1 MSNKRMSDA
10 AVSVFCRNMAMML
23 SGGISPVEAV
33 HLLGEDSVEEGFQ
46 EKMKTLQEKLIL
58 GEGFAVAIDS
68 SAIVPPYACEM
79 IKIGEQSGRTENVL
93 YSLSD
98 YYENRFE
105 LQQKFKSAVFYPMIL
120 LIVMCAVLA
129 LMVFKILP
137 VFIQVY
143 ESLSGSILASS
154 YAYVKVS
161 MVIAII
167 ALIITAICCFMIIFI
182 MIRYKSEKGRKQL
195 IKMLEKIK
203 FSKKAMR
210 KSGVLQLLESLN
222 TDQAMEI
229 ASDAV
234 DNDSVKKDAKLAL
247 DMMREGKSLS
257 QAIYDTNILEP
268 LYARMLISAS
278 HTGKLDS
285 TLDSVTEITNNDMQ
299 NEIGMLVG
307 TVEPILTGF
316 LTVAIGI
323 CLISAMLPLTGIIAS
338 MEGSKVIN
346 TALVIS
352 NKRFRSESSSA
363 DLKLSLLSVKV
374 KHHKGIIIVI
384 CFLAAVAAAIIII
397 LGCRAIYNNI
407 LYSQTQQI
415 KETVI
420 KDCVQCYCS
429 EGVYPSNLEY
439 LEDNYGLIINHD
451 KFIVSYEAFSSNV
464 LPSVKVLVRGE
475 ESDD

>member
-210 KSGVLQLLESLN
+210 KSGVLQLLESLRLLMASGMN

-338 MEGSKVIN
+338 MG
-346 TALVIS
+346 
-352 NKRFRSESSSA
+352 
-363 DLKLSLLSVKV
+363 
-374 KHHKGIIIVI
+374 
-384 CFLAAVAAAIIII
+384 
-397 LGCRAIYNNI
+397 
-407 LYSQTQQI
+407 
-415 KETVI
+415 
-420 KDCVQCYCS
+420 
-429 EGVYPSNLEY
+429 
-439 LEDNYGLIINHD
+439 
-451 KFIVSYEAFSSNV
+451 
-464 LPSVKVLVRGE
+464 
-475 ESDD
+475 